1 MAQQRQQG
9 KEAHGATA
17 GPPYRTLLEFVAWS
31 VAEVQ
36 AQESKATPAPCA
48 DFLQRELPSVQD
60 AARRVKVF
68 SDAPGSGQ
76 ETSILLWGN
85 AGVLW
90 CRASWLKR

>member
-9 KEAHGATA
+9 KELPGTAAATA

-36 AQESKATPAPCA
+36 AHDSKTMPVPCA

-60 AARRVKVF
+60 AARRVKV
-68 SDAPGSGQ
+68 
-76 ETSILLWGN
+76 SICTCLVWEIDKHCFLGVQWGPV
-85 AGVLW
+85 A
-90 CRASWLKR
+90 AE